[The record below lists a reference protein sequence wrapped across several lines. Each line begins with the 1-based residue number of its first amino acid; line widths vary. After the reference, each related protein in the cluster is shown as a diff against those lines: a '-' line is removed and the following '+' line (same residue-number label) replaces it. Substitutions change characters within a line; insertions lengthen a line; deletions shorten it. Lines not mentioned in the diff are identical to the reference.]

1 MKKKILM
8 GLFCVILLF
17 GLTTG
22 CEKKINKKD
31 YVSKNLEETLTE
43 EEIEHDLSN
52 YKEND
57 KQATIYMF
65 RGHGCG
71 YCKKFLTFINSIVG
85 EYGEFF
91 KLETYEVWSDDK
103 NAKLMEQLAETLDT
117 DVSGVPFIII
127 GDQYFPG
134 YSERYDDSIKD
145 AITKLYNSKEKYDVF
160 EELEKKLQEEENE
173 KNKDKVLSITINALV
188 VILASAVIIAY
199 SHKNTKLLEEKIEN
213 MSNEIKTLK
222 ESKKE
227 PKVTLD
233 SKETKSPKS
242 KTKKQ

>member
-8 GLFCVILLF
+8 GLFCVVLLF

-22 CEKKINKKD
+22 CEKKINKED

-71 YCKKFLTFINSIVG
+71 YCKKFLTFINSIVD

-103 NAKLMEQLAETLDT
+103 NAKLMEQIGETLDT
-117 DVSGVPFIII
+117 DVSGVPFIVI
-127 GDQYFPG
+127 GDQYFTG

-173 KNKDKVLSITINALV
+173 KNKDKVLSITINAIV
-188 VILASAVIIAY
+188 VVLASALIIVINN
-199 SHKNTKLLEEKIEN
+199 KNTKLLQEKIEN
-213 MSNEIKTLK
+213 MSKEIKMLK
-222 ESKKE
+222 EEKKE
-227 PKVTLD
+227 PKEIKENKD
-233 SKETKSPKS
+233 SKNQKN
-242 KTKKQ
+242 KTKK